1 MRKRVWR
8 LHQSSPLCLATNG
21 LTPVGEGRLAPLQ
34 SPIHSSDRKTSAIL
48 VSTSFASILTLC
60 AISCAQAQAV
70 ITGHYVPGIAGGLNS
85 GMLAPPGFYLDNAT
99 YYYHADTFRDEN
111 GDRLP
116 FNVELNV
123 IANRTSALWVS
134 AWTLLH
140 ATYGAGIAF
149 PVSNFAPNPISIEGE
164 SADGSLGLGDIAVQP
179 FIFGWHFRQFH
190 YLASFT
196 LFTPTGRFKQ
206 GATNNT
212 GKGFWTNMLSAGA
225 TWVSP
230 DSAPWS
236 ISAIG
241 RYEIPTKQEGA
252 DIYPGQTATIEWGLG
267 KRLTN
272 AFQLGTIGYFW
283 RQTTLASGS
292 DAPPGRYEAVALGAE
307 CQYNF
312 SRNLIGKLRAFD
324 EFAAWD
330 TSEGP
335 GAVLSFTYV
344 LP

>member
-1 MRKRVWR
+1 
-8 LHQSSPLCLATNG
+8 
-21 LTPVGEGRLAPLQ
+21 
-34 SPIHSSDRKTSAIL
+34 
-48 VSTSFASILTLC
+48 
-60 AISCAQAQAV
+60 
-70 ITGHYVPGIAGGLNS
+70 
-85 GMLAPPGFYLDNAT
+85 MLAPPGFYLDNAT

-252 DIYPGQTATIEWGLG
+252 DIYPGQTATDRMGFGKAGSRTLSNWERLDIFGA
-267 KRLTN
+267 KRLSRADQMHLPADTRRWLLVPSVN
-272 AFQLGTIGYFW
+272 
-283 RQTTLASGS
+283 TTS
-292 DAPPGRYEAVALGAE
+292 
-307 CQYNF
+307 
-312 SRNLIGKLRAFD
+312 
-324 EFAAWD
+324 AAI
-330 TSEGP
+330 
-335 GAVLSFTYV
+335 
-344 LP
+344 

>member
-1 MRKRVWR
+1 
-8 LHQSSPLCLATNG
+8 
-21 LTPVGEGRLAPLQ
+21 
-34 SPIHSSDRKTSAIL
+34 
-48 VSTSFASILTLC
+48 
-60 AISCAQAQAV
+60 
-70 ITGHYVPGIAGGLNS
+70 
-85 GMLAPPGFYLDNAT
+85 MLAPPGFDLDNAT

-236 ISAIG
+236 ISAIRRVRNTDQTG
-241 RYEIPTKQEGA
+241 RRRYLSRPNRNHSNSGFGESGSRTLSNWERLDIFGA
-252 DIYPGQTATIEWGLG
+252 
-267 KRLTN
+267 KRLSRADQMHLPADTRRWLLVPSVN
-272 AFQLGTIGYFW
+272 
-283 RQTTLASGS
+283 TTS
-292 DAPPGRYEAVALGAE
+292 
-307 CQYNF
+307 
-312 SRNLIGKLRAFD
+312 
-324 EFAAWD
+324 AAI
-330 TSEGP
+330 
-335 GAVLSFTYV
+335 
-344 LP
+344 